1 MKRYPAYKDSGIEW
15 IGEIPEH
22 WEVKPIKYV
31 GEIVLGKMLT
41 PDDKGGYFRKP
52 YLRAQNITWEKTDTE
67 DIKEMWFSEKD
78 LSQYRLKENDLLV
91 SEGGEVGRTAIWQ
104 NELSECYIQ
113 NSVHKITIKSKNNPH
128 YYLYHFQIYG
138 KTGYFD
144 SIVNRV
150 SIAHL
155 TREKLKEIMFLAPT
169 LSEQQTIANYLDRKT
184 HQIDTLI
191 ENKQK
196 QIDLLK
202 EQRAAIINQAVTK
215 GLNSNVKLKDSGIEW
230 LGEIPEGWKPVKLKF
245 LTSKIGSGVTPR
257 GGSEVYQETGVPLLR
272 SQNIYSDRLRLDEVA
287 YISQEIHDSM
297 NSSKVQHNDVLLN
310 ITGASI
316 GRCYYVTEEFGE
328 ANVNQHVCII
338 RPNERI
344 KTIFLFNVLAS
355 TIGQFQVLN
364 GQNGTSREGLNFEEL
379 GNFIIP
385 LPPKTEQIK
394 VIEFLDRA
402 SSKIFTSI
410 DNLNNQMDLLQEY
423 RTTLISEVVTGKI
436 DVRDSG
442 EQEVRPS

>member
-1 MKRYPAYKDSGIEW
+1 MKRYPNYKDSGIEW
-15 IGEIPEH
+15 IGEIPEG
-22 WEVKPIKYV
+22 WDYKQIKHVAENHDSVRVPLSGEERGQMQGSYPYYGATGIIDYV
-31 GEIVLGKMLT
+31 DDYLFDGEYLLIGEDGAPFFIENENVAFVAKGKFWVNNHAHILKSYN
-41 PDDKGGYFRKP
+41 D
-52 YLRAQNITWEKTDTE
+52 TDTGYLMYSLNTI
-67 DIKEMWFSEKD
+67 DYKEYITGSTRDKLTQSD
-78 LSQYRLKENDLLV
+78 LSRI
-91 SEGGEVGRTAIWQ
+91 GI
-104 NELSECYIQ
+104 
-113 NSVHKITIKSKNNPH
+113 P
-128 YYLYHFQIYG
+128 FPP
-138 KTGYFD
+138 F
-144 SIVNRV
+144 
-150 SIAHL
+150 
-155 TREKLKEIMFLAPT
+155 P
-169 LSEQQTIANYLDRKT
+169 EQQSIANYLERKT
-184 HQIDTLI
+184 HLIDTLI
-191 ENKQK
+191 EKKQK
-196 QIDLLK
+196 LIGRLK
-202 EQRAAIINQAVTK
+202 EQRAASINQAVTK
-215 GLNSNVKLKDSGIEW
+215 GLNPDVKLKDSGIEW
-230 LGEIPEGWKPVKLKF
+230 LGEMPEGWKPVKLKF

-316 GRCYYVTEEFGE
+316 GRCYYVTEELGE

-364 GQNGTSREGLNFEEL
+364 SQNGTSREGLNFEEL

-394 VIEFLDRA
+394 VIEFLDRV

-410 DNLNNQMDLLQEY
+410 DNLNNQMDHLQEY
-423 RTTLISEVVTGKI
+423 RTALISEVVTGKI
-436 DVRDSG
+436 DVRDYG
-442 EQEVRPS
+442 IQEVLHS